1 MKVKLSFYSPSN
13 GHTAVLVIE
22 VISDKLPMFI
32 PGDTWFN
39 VLLIDSYQIIE
50 EESTS
55 DYKDIFV
62 IESLINKNQIVV
74 SPLNRS
80 SLFVMNCPEVIEK

>member
-22 VISDKLPMFI
+22 VISDKLPIFM

-39 VLLIDSYQIIE
+39 ILLIDSYQIIE

-80 SLFVMNCPEVIEK
+80 SLFFMNCPEVIEQ

>member
-39 VLLIDSYQIIE
+39 VLLIDSYEIIE

-80 SLFVMNCPEVIEK
+80 SLFFMNCPEVIEK

>member
-39 VLLIDSYQIIE
+39 VLLIDSYEIIE

-55 DYKDIFV
+55 EYKDIFV

-80 SLFVMNCPEVIEK
+80 SLFFMNCPEVIEK

>member
-1 MKVKLSFYSPSN
+1 MKVKLSFCTPSN

-22 VISDKLPMFI
+22 AICDKLPMFM
-32 PGDTWFN
+32 PGNTWFN

-50 EESTS
+50 KESTS
-55 DYKDIFV
+55 DYKDVFV
-62 IESLINKNQIVV
+62 IEPLVNKNQIVV

-80 SLFVMNCPEVIEK
+80 SLFFMNCPEVIEQ